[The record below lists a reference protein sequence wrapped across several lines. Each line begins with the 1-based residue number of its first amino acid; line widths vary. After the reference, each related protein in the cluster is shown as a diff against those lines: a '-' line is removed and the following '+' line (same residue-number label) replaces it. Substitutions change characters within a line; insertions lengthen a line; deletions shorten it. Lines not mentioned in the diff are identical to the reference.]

1 MGNSTTGKL
10 IDWHTNLWLPEH
22 LGPQYEE
29 MGSATISHM
38 DGAPATHEQEVAATA
53 EKFIVLALK
62 FDQLGVRVPDEFVA
76 EYVARHPGRAV
87 GFCGIDPMDE
97 GSPRQLEHAVRE
109 LGLKGIKFSPVYS
122 GFDPWCKEAWVI
134 YEMADRLGV
143 PMLWHQSAA
152 YAQASHLEHGN
163 PILIDKIA
171 RAFPKLK
178 IIIAHVGQPWT
189 GDLVVLLR
197 KHKQIYSDLS
207 ARYYRQW
214 QCYNALMLALD
225 YKVTDQILFG
235 SDWPIQTTQEAVDS
249 FRAIN
254 DWGEEVTMPK
264 FPPEIIEDILFNR
277 PLELIWPDG
286 I

>member
-1 MGNSTTGKL
+1 MTEHRKRGL

-22 LGPQYEE
+22 LGPQYDE
-29 MGSATISHM
+29 MGARTISDMNGSPEKHVL
-38 DGAPATHEQEVAATA
+38 DVAEAA

-62 FDQLGVRVPDEFVA
+62 FDQLGIHVPDEFVA
-76 EYVARHPGRAV
+76 EYVARFPGRAV
-87 GFCGIDPMDE
+87 GFCGIDPLDPN
-97 GSPRQLEHAVRE
+97 SPRQLEYAVRE
-109 LGLKGIKFSPVYS
+109 LGLKGIKFSPGYS
-122 GFDPWCKEAWVI
+122 GFDPWCREAWTI
-134 YEMADRLGV
+134 YELADRLGV

-152 YAQASHLEHGN
+152 YAAKSHLEHGN

-171 RAFPKLK
+171 RAFPKLR
-178 IIIAHVGQPWT
+178 IVIAHVGQPWT

-197 KHKQIYSDLS
+197 KHKQLFADLS
-207 ARYYRQW
+207 ARYYRKW

-225 YKVTDQILFG
+225 YGVTDQLLFG
-235 SDWPIQTTQEAVDS
+235 SDWPIQTTGEAIDS

-254 DWGEEVTMPK
+254 DWGDDVSLPR
-264 FPPEIIEDILFNR
+264 FPDEIIDDILFNR

>member
-1 MGNSTTGKL
+1 MTCRKNQL

-22 LGPQYEE
+22 LGAQYEE
-29 MGSATISHM
+29 MGSRTIADM
-38 DGAPATHEQEVAATA
+38 DGSPPRHRETVAAQA

-62 FDQLGVRVPDEFVA
+62 FDQLGIHVPNEFVA
-76 EYVARHPGRAV
+76 EYVARFPGRAV
-87 GFCGIDPMDE
+87 GFCGIDPLDE
-97 GSPRQLEHAVRE
+97 ASPRQLEHAVRE

-122 GFDPWCKEAWVI
+122 GFDPWCPEAWRI
-134 YEMADRLGV
+134 YETADRLNV

-152 YAQASHLEHGN
+152 YAVQSHLEHGN

-171 RAFPKLK
+171 RTFPRLK
-178 IIIAHVGQPWT
+178 MIIAHVGQPWT

-197 KHKQIYSDLS
+197 KHKQLYADLS

-225 YKVTDQILFG
+225 YGVTDQLLFG
-235 SDWPIQTTQEAVDS
+235 SDWPIQTPEAAIDS
-249 FRAIN
+249 FRAVN
-254 DWGEEVTMPK
+254 DWGEGITMPR
-264 FPPEIIEDILFNR
+264 FPDEIIEDIIFNR